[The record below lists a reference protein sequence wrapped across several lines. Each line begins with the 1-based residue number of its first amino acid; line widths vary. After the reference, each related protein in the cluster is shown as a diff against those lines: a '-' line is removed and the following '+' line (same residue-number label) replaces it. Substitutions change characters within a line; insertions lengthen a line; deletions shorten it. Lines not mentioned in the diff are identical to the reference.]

1 MPYAETVYWSV
12 HPLALAEIVLPRL
25 FGSILDSPTL
35 WTYVLVGRNQQYY
48 VCIFVGFLPIFFA
61 WLGWSEG
68 RNRRRHFFAA
78 AAVLLLLLACGRHT
92 PLFAEAYL
100 LFPPLALVRFP
111 AKLLV
116 PATLLAAILCGW
128 GVDGARRSGTVSLRR
143 RTWALPAVLGIAT
156 FLIWGAVWVEPNWTA
171 HLAADVLR
179 TSDVKVATTYAI
191 SMLQL
196 QLPGLAAF
204 LFGGAL
210 WLIAVNL
217 GRRWA
222 PAALPA
228 IVAFALV
235 HAVWVNYPENPTVPE
250 SFYSRRPPIIERP
263 PDPSGPGGAG
273 RCKDS
278 SDRV

>member
-1 MPYAETVYWSV
+1 M

-156 FLIWGAVWVEPNWTA
+156 FLIWGAVGRA
-171 HLAADVLR
+171 
-179 TSDVKVATTYAI
+179 
-191 SMLQL
+191 QL
-196 QLPGLAAF
+196 DG
-204 LFGGAL
+204 
-210 WLIAVNL
+210 
-217 GRRWA
+217 
-222 PAALPA
+222 
-228 IVAFALV
+228 
-235 HAVWVNYPENPTVPE
+235 
-250 SFYSRRPPIIERP
+250 S
-263 PDPSGPGGAG
+263 PGGG
-273 RCKDS
+273 RATDE
-278 SDRV
+278 